1 MPNSDIFSV
10 ITAEIANIDIS
21 LNAYKVFAKQF
32 TFLPGGTC
40 SAPPANIVTLNTNM
54 ADKILANQV
63 FIDSLGYTS
72 MKYDDIK
79 RDVAS
84 GRANSAYKQSEQSTM
99 LYNISVSSL
108 VNIISG
114 VLILIFFIGKELGLS
129 VKKMSRVSSV
139 AAGVKKASDR
149 LVPKK
154 TPKDKADSGKDKL
167 DKTPPA
173 KPDTSKDKPDSGKNK
188 PDSGKNKPDTDKD
201 KGDSG
206 KDKGDSGKDKPDSG
220 KDKGDSGKDKP
231 DSGKAKPDS
240 GKDKGDSGKDKP

>member
-1 MPNSDIFSV
+1 MPGDIFSV
-10 ITAEIANIDIS
+10 ITGEIDDIDIS
-21 LNAYKVFAKQF
+21 LDDYKVFANQF
-32 TFLPGGTC
+32 TFLSHGRC
-40 SAPPANIVTLNTNM
+40 SEYPTDIITLNAKM
-54 ADKILANQV
+54 AAKISANQV

-167 DKTPPA
+167 DKTPPT
-173 KPDTSKDKPDSGKNK
+173 KP
-188 PDSGKNKPDTDKD
+188 
-201 KGDSG
+201 DSG
-206 KDKGDSGKDKPDSG
+206 KDKGDSGKATTASGKATTASG

-231 DSGKAKPDS
+231 DSGKATTDS
-240 GKDKGDSGKDKP
+240 GKATTASGKATTASGKATTDSGKDKP